1 MRIRMFVVVAVIALL
16 TLFTVFN
23 WSAFAAPTS
32 LDLLFTRVEAPLGLV
47 MLGVVIALSLGFIA
61 YMSFW
66 QGSVLVEM
74 RRANKELHQQ
84 RALAEREEQSRLAE
98 LRTQLGTEVARL
110 DASIAQARDAL
121 GVEIRENG
129 NSLAAAL
136 AEMDQRLAGGAP
148 RVRVEP
154 TAEPLV

>member
-23 WSAFAAPTS
+23 WSVFVAPTS

-47 MLGVVIALSLGFIA
+47 MLGVVVALSLGFVA

-66 QGSVLVEM
+66 QGTVLVEM
-74 RRANKELHQQ
+74 RRAQKELHQQ
-84 RALAEREEQSRLAE
+84 RALAETQEQSRLAE
-98 LRTQLGTEVARL
+98 LRVQLGQEVARL

-136 AEMDQRLAGGAP
+136 AEMDQRLSTGAP
-148 RVRVEP
+148 RMRAAA